1 MPEEGKLAAAVAA
14 AGGPSDPEQQQQKR
28 GPEGMEQGE
37 ESRRMMSPFA
47 AEAAATGAAAA
58 AYRKSGVA
66 RGGGDQSSAAAAT
79 GAGTPL
85 HPSGRGFANGPQRTP
100 AYRGS
105 DGAPRIDSLE
115 GSKMDT
121 GSVHGGATKATVTLW
136 NAVGM
141 GAWARTGAAEDRCA
155 VDKFEDVVEVGPRG
169 VYDVSSSGDGDRHWG
184 GLGQE
189 PV

>member
-1 MPEEGKLAAAVAA
+1 MPEEGKLAAAVAV
-14 AGGPSDPEQQQQKR
+14 AGGTSDLEQEQQER
-28 GPEGMEQGE
+28 GPEDIEQGE
-37 ESRRMMSPFA
+37 ESRRMITPFA

-66 RGGGDQSSAAAAT
+66 RGGGDQSSAAAA

-115 GSKMDT
+115 GSKTDT
-121 GSVHGGATKATVTLW
+121 GSVHGGARKTTVTLW

-141 GAWARTGAAEDRCA
+141 GAWARAGAEDRCA
-155 VDKFEDVVEVGPRG
+155 VDKFRGVVEVGPGG
-169 VYDVSSSGDGDRHWG
+169 VYDVSSNGGDDRNWG